1 MLDECYTTSLDS
13 TYCDIV
19 NYLLELTPENMEKL
33 LCQNKM
39 TYIFGKENTQWDVSH
54 ATKLIDEYVK
64 LWNDW

>member
-19 NYLLELTPENMEKL
+19 IYLLKLTPNNIGKL
-33 LCQNKM
+33 LCQNEM
-39 TYIFGKENTQWDVSH
+39 TDIFGKENTQWDVSH
-54 ATKLIDEYVK
+54 ATKLIDEYVN